1 MFSFLNLEKIIMT
14 NRREHFV
21 DIRQIIASIL
31 ESKKETGGIT
41 EIVFSACGGS
51 LGAFYPAKTMI
62 EMEAR
67 NLKTGFYNANEFCHS
82 VPSWFGKNTLMVVA
96 SHRGNTPETVRSAKI
111 AHEAG
116 AAVIALT
123 YFPDTPICEY
133 ADYVVPYSFGEEKD
147 IAEEKVIQA
156 LKIAAELLNQTEGYE
171 AYDAFCDGVS
181 KIDQIVKSAC
191 RQVQKRAQ
199 AFAEEYKN
207 DEFIYTMGSGAA
219 YCAAY
224 MESIC
229 IFMEMQWI
237 NSAAI
242 HSGEYFHGPFEV
254 TDANRPF
261 VVQLSEGKTRELD
274 ERALTFLKKY
284 AKRYEVLDA
293 KELGLSIIDSRV
305 VDYFNHS
312 LFNNV
317 YGVYNA
323 ALAQARQH
331 PLSVRRYMWKVEY

>member
-1 MFSFLNLEKIIMT
+1 MDMQ
-14 NRREHFV
+14 R
-21 DIRQIIASIL
+21 IIAEIL
-31 ESKKETGGIT
+31 ESRKETGGIT
-41 EIVFSACGGS
+41 GVVFSACGGS
-51 LGAFYPAKTMI
+51 LGAFYPAKTLI
-62 EMEAR
+62 ESEAK
-67 NLKTGFYNANEFCHS
+67 NLKVGFYNANEFCHN
-82 VPSWFGKNTLMVVA
+82 VPRSFGENTLMVVA

-116 AAVIALT
+116 APVIALT
-123 YFPDTPICEY
+123 YFPETPICEY
-133 ADYVVPYSFGEEKD
+133 ADYVVPYSFGEGKD
-147 IAEEKVIQA
+147 IAEEKVMQA
-156 LKIAAELLNQTEGYE
+156 LKIAVELLNQTEGYE
-171 AYDAFCDGVS
+171 AYEAFYDGVS
-181 KIDQIVKSAC
+181 KIDGIVKAAQK
-191 RQVQKRAQ
+191 QVGKRAQ

-254 TDANRPF
+254 TDKNRPF
-261 VVQLSEGKTRELD
+261 VVQISEGKTRELD
-274 ERALTFLKKY
+274 ERALTFLKQY
-284 AKRYEVLDA
+284 AERYEVLDA
-293 KELGLSIIDSRV
+293 KELGLSTIDSRV

-317 YGVYNA
+317 YSVYNA
-323 ALAQARQH
+323 ALAEARQH
-331 PLSVRRYMWKVEY
+331 PLTTRRYMWKVKY